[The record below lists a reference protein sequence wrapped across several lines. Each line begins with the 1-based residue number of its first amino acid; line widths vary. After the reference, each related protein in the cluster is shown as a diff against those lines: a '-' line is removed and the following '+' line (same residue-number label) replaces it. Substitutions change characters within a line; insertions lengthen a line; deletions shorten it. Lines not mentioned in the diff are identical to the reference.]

1 MYWNERMNMNMLEPM
16 HVVDQRA
23 TPYATAADLFK
34 TLTEEM
40 HSLYLLSLL
49 LTADNDKA
57 EQCFVSAMG
66 ECLEEVGAFM
76 EWTRSRA
83 RRAILKYAIQMIMPV
98 PDHADGLSFIGLK
111 PPAASAGNNPLAAIL
126 ALDSFERFVFVI
138 SVLEGRSEQDC
149 AILLRS
155 SRRDIMIARVLALKR
170 LTDSDAFY
178 AHADELMQA

>member
-1 MYWNERMNMNMLEPM
+1 MNMLEPM
-16 HVVDQRA
+16 HVVDERA

-34 TLTEEM
+34 TFTEEM

-66 ECLEEVGAFM
+66 ECQEESSVFM
-76 EWTRSRA
+76 EWTRSWA
-83 RRAILKYAIQMIMPV
+83 RRAILKYAIRMITPV
-98 PDHADGLSFIGLK
+98 PEHADSLSSIGLK
-111 PPAASAGNNPLAAIL
+111 PPATSAGNNPLAAVL
-126 ALDSFERFVFVI
+126 VLDPFERFVFVI

-170 LTDSDAFY
+170 LANSDASY
-178 AHADELMQA
+178 TQANELMLA

>member
-1 MYWNERMNMNMLEPM
+1 MNMNMLEPM
-16 HVVDQRA
+16 HVVNERA
-23 TPYATAADLFK
+23 TPYATATDLFK
-34 TLTEEM
+34 NFTEEM
-40 HSLYLLSLL
+40 HSLHLLSLL

-98 PDHADGLSFIGLK
+98 PEHADSLSLIGLK
-111 PPAASAGNNPLAAIL
+111 PPATSAGSNPLAAIL
-126 ALDSFERFVFVI
+126 ALDPFERFVFVI
-138 SVLEGRSEQDC
+138 SVLEGRPEQDC

-155 SRRDIMIARVLALKR
+155 PRATSRLPACWRSGVWQTPTL
-170 LTDSDAFY
+170 LTLRPTS
-178 AHADELMQA
+178 

>member
-1 MYWNERMNMNMLEPM
+1 MDMNMLEPM
-16 HVVDQRA
+16 HVVDERA
-23 TPYATAADLFK
+23 TPYSTAADLFK
-34 TLTEEM
+34 TFTEEM

-66 ECLEEVGAFM
+66 ECLEEIGAFM

-98 PDHADGLSFIGLK
+98 PEHADSLSLIGLK
-111 PPAASAGNNPLAAIL
+111 PPATSAGNNPLAAIL
-126 ALDSFERFVFVI
+126 ALDPFERFVFVI

>member
-1 MYWNERMNMNMLEPM
+1 MNMLEPI
-16 HVVDQRA
+16 HVVDETA
-23 TPYATAADLFK
+23 SPYATAADLFK
-34 TLTEEM
+34 TFTEEM

-66 ECLEEVGAFM
+66 ECLDESGIFV

-83 RRAILKYAIQMIMPV
+83 RRAILKYAIRMVMPV
-98 PDHADGLSFIGLK
+98 TAHADSFSLVGLK
-111 PPAASAGNNPLAAIL
+111 PPATSAGNDPLAAIL
-126 ALDSFERFVFVI
+126 ALDPFERFVFVL

-170 LTDSDAFY
+170 LANSDASY
-178 AHADELMQA
+178 AQANELMQA

>member
-1 MYWNERMNMNMLEPM
+1 MNMNMLEPM
-16 HVVDQRA
+16 HVVNERA

-34 TLTEEM
+34 TFTEEM

-66 ECLEEVGAFM
+66 ECLEEIDAFM
-76 EWTRSRA
+76 DWTRSRA
-83 RRAILKYAIQMIMPV
+83 RRAILRYAIQIIMPV
-98 PDHADGLSFIGLK
+98 PEHADSSSLIGLK

-126 ALDSFERFVFVI
+126 ALDPFERFVFVI
-138 SVLEGRSEQDC
+138 AVLEGRSEQDC

-170 LTDSDAFY
+170 LADSDSFY